1 MISQS
6 DVRLATQDAPQLG
19 GADAT
24 SQTPLPGSEQAPAQ
38 TAVVIN
44 DHAGPGLLS
53 VRGLERDYT
62 QPSDVLDRI
71 ATVFRR
77 TARAPRSVKAVA
89 GVDLTI
95 HEGEV
100 MGIVGESGCG
110 KTTLGRMLTGV
121 LNPTAGDILYKGQ
134 SLDTLDAASRRHY
147 AL

>member
-53 VRGLERDYT
+53 VRGLEREYT
-62 QPSDVLDRI
+62 QPSASLRLGHTNDLSGSFFVIEPAHACTGYYWRS
-71 ATVFRR
+71 
-77 TARAPRSVKAVA
+77 ARCAW
-89 GVDLTI
+89 
-95 HEGEV
+95 
-100 MGIVGESGCG
+100 VGQA
-110 KTTLGRMLTGV
+110 R
-121 LNPTAGDILYKGQ
+121 
-134 SLDTLDAASRRHY
+134 
-147 AL
+147 